1 MYCICNYKQGPFLLE
16 WDDSKSDLVQN
27 FKNYVSM
34 ETNKRFVHYL
44 ELKATLLMILALVLV
59 L

>member
-34 ETNKRFVHYL
+34 ETNKRFVH
-44 ELKATLLMILALVLV
+44 
-59 L
+59 